1 MFKKNYSIVM
11 NSDNTEEA
19 FKNVLM
25 KLSKFGKIEKIKEV
39 KDWNWTIIELKT
51 TVTRWQMLVGSLKKD
66 MDKTPVRLNN
76 MWFI

>member
-1 MFKKNYSIVM
+1 MFKKRYSIVM

-19 FKNVLM
+19 FKEVM
-25 KLSKFGKIEKIKEV
+25 MIFSKFGKIEKVKEV

-51 TVTRWQMLVGSLKKD
+51 SLPRWQTLVGTLKRK